1 MMDRPDLTGGMPT
14 EEPAWGGPQHL
25 GALVD
30 AIPALVSAVDP
41 SFIYRFV
48 NRSYSEWFG
57 RPASEIVGR
66 HMADVLGADTFAFI
80 RPKLEATLA
89 GETIKYEATLPYRT
103 GGHRFVLATYTPER
117 DERGQVIGIFVL
129 VQDLTARRRAE
140 VALAESER
148 ALRASGAEFD
158 AFFALPNVGKV
169 QADPAT
175 GRIVRVNRKLSEIT
189 GYAEERLIGRP
200 LGDLTPGTEAR
211 VQAFTRGEVDEYSF
225 EPCFTRGDGSEIW
238 LRVDASMLRDEN
250 GAPKKAIAAVR
261 DITDEKRSQQ
271 MLLQSERTHR
281 LLVSLQDATRAQRD
295 PARVLQDFVRIVA
308 THFDVRGCAYGEVD
322 EQGQFVTMIADH
334 ADGVPPFIGRHQLAD
349 LGEGLNAQLR
359 AGVTVTLAD
368 IDEDPRADDLARRT
382 FAAIGM
388 RSGIAVPLV
397 KDRRLVAVMAL
408 HHPAPRDWTRD
419 ETALMELIAERTW
432 FALENARAEVALR
445 EHRDVLA
452 LAMRGGRMG
461 AWSRDLRT
469 NRVWWS
475 HELEEIAGL
484 EPGGFAGHESAFF
497 EVVHADDRALVNE
510 AVVGAIESHSDYTVE
525 FRFRHASGAWRWM
538 EGRGRAVYSESGE
551 PVMLY
556 GIGIDITERKR
567 AEDELRR
574 LNAELSE
581 ADRRKDQFIALLAHE
596 LRNPLAPVRF
606 SLELLRLP
614 GASAVEHEQARVII
628 DRQVAQMTKLLDDLL
643 DVARVGR
650 GKLQVHR
657 APVSLNAAL
666 QMAVETSRPLI
677 ERQRHELS
685 VSLPAEEMT
694 VLGDPVRLTQVFAN
708 LLNNAARY
716 TPAGG
721 TLSLLAQIEGER
733 AVVRVVDNG
742 VGLRPDQL
750 RAIFKPFAQAH
761 EPGYSGG
768 LGLGLSLAQ
777 AIVTLHHGT
786 IEAHSEGP
794 SKGTEFV
801 VALPLAAAP
810 ATERPADAASRG
822 PGKVTRRV
830 LVVDDNRDAADA
842 MAVLLEADGHH
853 VTTVYDG
860 TAALASVTS
869 AMPEVVLLDIGLPDV
884 TGYEVAQR
892 IRAMRGG
899 EQLTVVAI
907 SGWGQARDKQLAFE
921 SGFDAHLTKPADPAQ
936 VRELL
941 AERPA
946 RPRG

>member
-1 MMDRPDLTGGMPT
+1 MTERSELTGGGP
-14 EEPAWGGPQHL
+14 PRRGRGGRDNL
-25 GALVD
+25 GDLVD

-41 SFIYRFV
+41 SFVYRFV

-57 RPASEIVGR
+57 RPAAEIVGR
-66 HMADVLGADTFAFI
+66 HMADVLGTDTFALI
-80 RPKLEATLA
+80 QPRLERTLA
-89 GETIKYEATLPYRT
+89 GETISYEATLPYRT
-103 GGHRFVLATYTPER
+103 GGHRFVLATYTPQR
-117 DERGQVIGIFVL
+117 DERDQVVGIFVL

-140 VALAESER
+140 LALAESER

-175 GRIVRVNRKLSEIT
+175 GRIVRVNRKLSAIT
-189 GYAEERLIGRP
+189 GYGEDQLLGRP
-200 LGDLTPGTEAR
+200 LADLTPGSRATVE
-211 VQAFTRGEVDEYSF
+211 AFTRGEVDELSL
-225 EPCFTRGDGSEIW
+225 EPSFTRPDGSAIW
-238 LRVDASMLRDEN
+238 LRVDASMLRDET

-261 DITDEKRSQQ
+261 EITDEKRSQHL
-271 MLLQSERTHR
+271 LLQSERTHR
-281 LLVSLQDATRAQRD
+281 LLVSLQDATRGQRD

-308 THFDVRGCAYGEVD
+308 RHFGVNGCAYGEVD

-334 ADGVPPFIGRHQLAD
+334 AEGVPPFIGRHQMSAFGD
-349 LGEGLNAQLR
+349 GLNGQLR
-359 AGVTVTLAD
+359 AGTTVALDD
-368 IDEDPRADDLARRT
+368 IDADGRADDTTRRT
-382 FAAIGM
+382 FAAIGT

-397 KDRRLVAVMAL
+397 KDGRLVAVMAL
-408 HHPAPRDWTRD
+408 HHSEPRDWTLD
-419 ETALMELIAERTW
+419 ESSLMELIAERTW
-432 FALENARAEVALR
+432 FALENARAESSLR

-469 NRVWWS
+469 DRVWWS
-475 HELEEIAGL
+475 HELEDIAGL
-484 EPGGFAGHESAFF
+484 PPGGFAGDESAFF
-497 EVVHADDRALVNE
+497 DVVHEDDRALVTE
-510 AVVGAIESHSDYTVE
+510 AVEGAIRSRTDYTIE
-525 FRFRHASGAWRWM
+525 FRFRHASGGWRWM
-538 EGRGRAVYSESGE
+538 EGRGRATYSEAGE

-556 GIGIDITERKR
+556 GIGIDITERKH

-685 VSLPAEEMT
+685 VSVPAGDMT

-721 TLSLLAQIEGER
+721 RLSLLVHVRGEQ
-733 AVVRVVDNG
+733 AVVRVGDNG

-786 IEAHSEGP
+786 IEAHSDGP
-794 SKGTEFV
+794 GRGTEFV
-801 VALPLAAAP
+801 VTLPLSSVPSA
-810 ATERPADAASRG
+810 ERPAEDTRRG
-822 PGKVTRRV
+822 LDSLKRRV

-842 MAVLLEADGHH
+842 MAVLLEADGHD
-853 VTTVYDG
+853 VTTAYDG
-860 TAALASVTS
+860 TTALESVAT

-892 IRAMRGG
+892 IRAMEGG
-899 EQLTVVAI
+899 ERPTVVAI

-941 AERPA
+941 VERPV
-946 RPRG
+946 RPQ

>member
-1 MMDRPDLTGGMPT
+1 MTQRSELTGGT
-14 EEPAWGGPQHL
+14 PASSSGGAHGQL

-30 AIPALVSAVDP
+30 AIPALVSAVDQG
-41 SFIYRFV
+41 FIYRFV

-80 RPKLEATLA
+80 KPKLEATLA
-89 GETIKYEATLPYRT
+89 GETVHYEATLPYRT
-103 GGHRFVLATYTPER
+103 GGHRFVLATYTPQR
-117 DERGQVIGIFVL
+117 DERGQVVGIFVL

-169 QADPAT
+169 QADPAS
-175 GRIVRVNRKLSEIT
+175 GRITRANRKLTLIT
-189 GYAEERLIGRP
+189 GYPEEELLGRP
-200 LGDLTPGTEAR
+200 LSDLTPGHAAAVE
-211 VQAFTRGEVDEYSF
+211 AFTRGEMEEYSF
-225 EPCFTRGDGSEIW
+225 EPCFTRKDGSEIW
-238 LRVDASMLRDEN
+238 LRVDASMLHDES

-271 MLLQSERTHR
+271 MLLQSERAHR
-281 LLVSLQDATRAQRD
+281 LLLSLQDATRGQRD
-295 PARVLQDFVRIVA
+295 PARVLQDFVSIVA
-308 THFDVRGCAYGEVD
+308 SHFTVDGCAYGEVD
-322 EQGQFVTMIADH
+322 EHEQFVTMIADH
-334 ADGVPPFIGRHQLAD
+334 ADGVPAFIGRHQLAD
-349 LGEGLNAQLR
+349 FGDGLNGQLR
-359 AGVTVTLAD
+359 AGVTVALAD
-368 IDEDPRADDLARRT
+368 IGADARADDATRRT
-382 FAAIGM
+382 FAGIGT

-397 KDRRLVAVMAL
+397 KDGRLVAVMTL
-408 HHPAPRDWTRD
+408 HHSQPRHWTRD

-432 FALENARAEVALR
+432 FALENARAEASLR

-475 HELEEIAGL
+475 HELEDIAGL
-484 EPGGFAGHESAFF
+484 APGVFAGDESAFLD
-497 EVVHADDRALVNE
+497 VVHPDDAPLVSE
-510 AVVGAIESHSDYTVE
+510 AVEGAIRSGSDYTVE
-525 FRFRHASGAWRWM
+525 FRFRHSSGVWRWM
-538 EGRGRAVYSESGE
+538 EGRGRAVYSGAGE

-556 GIGIDITERKR
+556 GIGIDITERKH

-650 GKLQVHR
+650 GKLQVHP
-657 APVSLNAAL
+657 APVSLNATL

-677 ERQRHELS
+677 ERQRHELA
-685 VSLPAEEMT
+685 VSLPNHEMT

-721 TLSLLAQIEGER
+721 TLSLVAER
-733 AVVRVVDNG
+733 RDGQAVVRVVDNG

-777 AIVTLHHGT
+777 AIVILHHGT
-786 IEAHSEGP
+786 IEAHSDGP
-794 SKGTEFV
+794 GKGTEFV
-801 VALPLAAAP
+801 VTLPLSSVPTAVGTAEEAG
-810 ATERPADAASRG
+810 RV
-822 PGKVTRRV
+822 PGRAKRRV

-842 MAVLLEADGHH
+842 MAVLLEADGHD
-853 VTTVYDG
+853 VTTAYDG
-860 TAALASVTS
+860 MTALDRVTS
-869 AMPEVVLLDIGLPDV
+869 GKPEVVLLDIGLPDV

-892 IRAMRGG
+892 IRAMQGG
-899 EQLTVVAI
+899 ESLTVVAI

-936 VRELL
+936 VRDLL